1 LLASLLL
8 PLFNQLADR
17 ELTFSLRR
25 FPELAWLLISL
36 TILVALLA
44 GSYPAL
50 VLSSFKPI
58 EVLKKKIRIGGSNLF
73 TRSLVTLQFVLSIGL
88 IISTIIILQQIAYM
102 RTKNIG
108 LNKENLV
115 MINTERMD
123 IQKIYPLYKQ
133 AIQNNTGILGVTASE
148 MGLGAGEGQMGAGF
162 RDYKG
167 EIQGVIEY
175 PGDYNYLNTMGMTL
189 IAGRSF
195 NPAISSDT
203 TEAVIVNEALVQ
215 TILGT
220 TPEKAIG
227 SQLQNAKGGQGT
239 KTIIGVTRNFNF
251 EDLSQKVR
259 PQLFYRPAAFQPSRI
274 FVRLQAGDP
283 RSKLALLNNTW
294 KKLVPDAPFEYSFVD
309 ENFDNFY
316 KNETR
321 WSSIAGWAGGISIFL
336 ACLGLFGLA
345 ALAAVNRT
353 KEIGIRKVLGAT
365 VTQVVGLLSKDFV
378 KLITVALA
386 IATPL
391 AWYIMHNWL
400 QGYAWRINITWW
412 VFALTGGF
420 AILVAVTTVS
430 VQAIKA
436 AMANPVKALRNE

>member
-1 LLASLLL
+1 M
-8 PLFNQLADR
+8 
-17 ELTFSLRR
+17 
-25 FPELAWLLISL
+25 
-36 TILVALLA
+36 
-44 GSYPAL
+44 
-50 VLSSFKPI
+50 
-58 EVLKKKIRIGGSNLF
+58 
-73 TRSLVTLQFVLSIGL
+73 
-88 IISTIIILQQIAYM
+88 LQQIAYM

-115 MINTERMD
+115 MINTGHID
-123 IQKIYPLYKQ
+123 NKKNYPLYKQ
-133 AIQNNTGILGVTASE
+133 AIENNTGILGVTASE
-148 MGLGAGEGQMGAGF
+148 MGLGAGEGLMGGGY

-167 EIQGVIEY
+167 EIQRVIDY
-175 PGDYNYLNTMGMTL
+175 PGDYNYLNTMGMQL
-189 IAGRSF
+189 IAGRNF
-195 NPAISSDT
+195 NPVLASDT
-203 TEAVIVNEALVQ
+203 TNAVIVNEALVQ
-215 TILGT
+215 TLLGI

-227 SQLQNAKGGQGT
+227 VQILNAKGDQKT
-239 KTIIGVTRNFNF
+239 KTIIGVARNFNY
-251 EDLSQKVR
+251 EDLSQKVGA
-259 PQLFYRPAAFQPSRI
+259 QLFYRPAKLRPSRI

-283 RSKLALLNNTW
+283 GSKLILLNNAW

-309 ENFDNFY
+309 EQFDNFY

-365 VTQVVGLLSKDFV
+365 VTQVVSLLSKDFV
-378 KLITVALA
+378 KLITVALL

-400 QGYAWRINITWW
+400 QSYAWRINITGW
-412 VFALTGGF
+412 VFVLTGVF
-420 AILVAVTTVS
+420 AILIAVTTVS

-436 AMANPVKALRNE
+436 ALANPVKALRNE

>member
-1 LLASLLL
+1 
-8 PLFNQLADR
+8 
-17 ELTFSLRR
+17 
-25 FPELAWLLISL
+25 
-36 TILVALLA
+36 
-44 GSYPAL
+44 
-50 VLSSFKPI
+50 
-58 EVLKKKIRIGGSNLF
+58 
-73 TRSLVTLQFVLSIGL
+73 
-88 IISTIIILQQIAYM
+88 
-102 RTKNIG
+102 
-108 LNKENLV
+108 
-115 MINTERMD
+115 
-123 IQKIYPLYKQ
+123 
-133 AIQNNTGILGVTASE
+133 

-167 EIQGVIEY
+167 DLQGVIQY
-175 PGDYNYLNTMGMTL
+175 PGDYNYLNTMGMQL
-189 IAGRSF
+189 IAGRNF
-195 NPAISSDT
+195 NPAMSSDT
-203 TEAVIVNEALVQ
+203 VDAVIVNEALVQ
-215 TILGT
+215 NILGT

-227 SQLQNAKGGQGT
+227 AQLLNAKGNQRT

-251 EDLSQKVR
+251 EDLTKKVR
-259 PQLFYRPAAFQPSRI
+259 PQLFYRPSALQASRI

-283 RSKLALLNNTW
+283 GSKLALLNNIW

-309 ENFDNFY
+309 EKFDNFY

-321 WSSIAGWAGGISIFL
+321 WSSIASWAGGISIFL

-345 ALAAVNRT
+345 ALAALNRT

-378 KLITVALA
+378 KLITVALI

-391 AWYIMHNWL
+391 AWYIMYNWL
-400 QGYAWRINITWW
+400 QAYAWRINITWQ

-420 AILVAVTTVS
+420 AMLVAVTTVS